1 MHRKAKQERS
11 KIKLSRRCSSCTEDW
26 AAAPVWKAGSGPDSY
41 FNTRPCIWD
50 SIRNPTYICT
60 SEAQSPK
67 WSVSSFSY
75 FNPMKHLSV
84 NLDSLSDSNGW
95 WSQVVTLENG
105 VQALLPPSYY
115 SRSKDRWP
123 RSSFLCQNGFC
134 TDVVAVLTLR
144 PRLRAIGIRIREEAM
159 PAWPSGVCCSTLYEG
174 STYASCTSGERA
186 LGQTRLVLCPGL
198 ERDHQPFQ

>member
-105 VQALLPPSYY
+105 VQALLPLHAITHGVRTAGSEAA
-115 SRSKDRWP
+115 
-123 RSSFLCQNGFC
+123 FC
-134 TDVVAVLTLR
+134 V
-144 PRLRAIGIRIREEAM
+144 RAIGINASEKKACPPGRVPHCMR
-159 PAWPSGVCCSTLYEG
+159 G
-174 STYASCTSGERA
+174 STYASCTSGERPWDRP
-186 LGQTRLVLCPGL
+186 GWCSVQVLREITSPSIG
-198 ERDHQPFQ
+198 